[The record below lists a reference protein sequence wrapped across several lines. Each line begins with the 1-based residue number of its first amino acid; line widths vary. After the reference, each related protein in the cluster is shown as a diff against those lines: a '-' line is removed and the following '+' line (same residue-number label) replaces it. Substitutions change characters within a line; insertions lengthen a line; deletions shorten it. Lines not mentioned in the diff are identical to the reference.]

1 MGPVVIEVLSHINDG
16 FQSFGAVLILFKI
29 VLIFPVFIAFNTNQ
43 IAYVLSEG
51 IITPILLTL
60 NLILALTATKLLTKA
75 ESVRRYVALVLLSIS
90 QLLTGIVIIIDIAGA
105 VIVQNSIILTILY
118 IITIVYYFLFVV
130 LSQIVLMTTAII
142 IKYEKAKPSVVPGTS

>member
-1 MGPVVIEVLSHINDG
+1 MRPVVLEVLSHINDG
-16 FQSFGAVLILFKI
+16 FQSLGVVLIIFKI
-29 VLIFPVFIAFNTNQ
+29 VTTFSFIIIFTNQ

-60 NLILALTATKLLTKA
+60 NLILALTATKLLTRA

-105 VIVQNSIILTILY
+105 VIVQNLIILTILY

-130 LSQIVLMTTAII
+130 LSQSVLMTAATI